1 MTGKPL
7 SGIDPPP
14 GSDPV
19 PQTPTYAAEEAVYA
33 RLVALVNRVR
43 AGESDGLT
51 DLYEIFA
58 KGIRFY
64 MCRQLGPQE
73 LDDKIHDT
81 FLVVV
86 QAIRRGELREPERL
100 MGFVRTVVRR
110 QVAAHIEKMVHVRRD
125 HTELE
130 SSMRV
135 PDPRRNPEESLVFRQ
150 RAELIRRVLH
160 ELSERDREILTRFYL
175 HEQSQE
181 QICSEMGL
189 TETQFRLL
197 KSRAKTRFGELG
209 KKKLSS
215 RSLQNITV
223 RTSASSCH

>member
-1 MTGKPL
+1 
-7 SGIDPPP
+7 
-14 GSDPV
+14 
-19 PQTPTYAAEEAVYA
+19 
-33 RLVALVNRVR
+33 
-43 AGESDGLT
+43 
-51 DLYEIFA
+51 
-58 KGIRFY
+58 
-64 MCRQLGPQE
+64 
-73 LDDKIHDT
+73 
-81 FLVVV
+81 
-86 QAIRRGELREPERL
+86 